1 MAAHRP
7 VAHAPSIR
15 RRLTL
20 TAVAGVLL
28 AALASAAVAAW
39 AVSLVVQALMKS
51 SLEETAQALVVL
63 AEYERDVAALARGS
77 ALPAAP
83 HEEALTWQLRASD
96 GSLVARSHGAPAQP
110 WPVPLFEGHQQGMG
124 LAVFTIAGQR
134 LWLQVAQPL
143 ASLRAAQRRAALQA
157 GGAVLVLSIVA
168 ALALA
173 WRIGREMRPVA
184 QLAADVAA
192 IDPAPV
198 APRLPRSPRLELEPV
213 YAALEGLLQRL
224 AHKLRS
230 ERAFAAH
237 AAHSL
242 RTPLA
247 GLGAQLELA
256 RTQAPPSLQPRLQ
269 VAHDAARR
277 LAGVVEALLTMARAS
292 GPPQWRRFAP
302 RLLLPVALAR
312 RIEVDA
318 TQFDEGPD
326 LFGDADL
333 LAVAVANLV
342 DNAVRHGAAHVRLSA
357 RRDAQWQRIEVA
369 DDGPGVDA
377 ERLAALREALERFDG
392 TGELDGSLG
401 LGLTLAAS
409 VARAHGGRVD
419 LECVARP
426 AAGFCVRLCWPPGI
440 EQGGPGAP
448 AA

>member
-1 MAAHRP
+1 MDADRFAAR
-7 VAHAPSIR
+7 APSIR
-15 RRLTL
+15 HRLTR

-28 AALASAAVAAW
+28 AALAAAAVAAW
-39 AVSLVVQALMKS
+39 AVSVVVQAVMKS
-51 SLEETAQALVVL
+51 ALEETAQALVVL
-63 AEYERDVAALARGS
+63 AEYEQDVAALAKDR
-77 ALPAAP
+77 ALPAPP
-83 HEEALTWQLRASD
+83 HEEALSWQLRASD

-157 GGAVLVLSIVA
+157 GGTVLVLSVVA

-173 WRIGREMRPVA
+173 WRIGREMRPVV

-192 IDPAPV
+192 IDPAPAV
-198 APRLPRSPRLELEPV
+198 PRLPRSPRRELEPV
-213 YAALEGLLQRL
+213 YASLEGLLQRL

-247 GLGAQLELA
+247 GLSAQLELA
-256 RTQAPPSLQPRLQ
+256 RTQAPPELQPRLG

-277 LAGVVEALLTMARAS
+277 LGGVVEALLTMARAS
-292 GPPQWRRFAP
+292 GAPQWRRFAP
-302 RLLLPVALAR
+302 RLLLPAALAR
-312 RIEVDA
+312 RIAVDA
-318 TQFDEGPD
+318 AQFDEAPELD
-326 LFGDADL
+326 GDADL
-333 LAVAVANLV
+333 LAVALANLV
-342 DNAVRHGAAHVRLSA
+342 DNAVRHGASHVRLGA
-357 RRDAQWQRIEVA
+357 HRDARLQGIEVS
-369 DDGPGVDA
+369 DDGSGVDGD
-377 ERLAALREALERFDG
+377 RLAALRGALARFED
-392 TGELDGSLG
+392 TGEIDGSLG

-419 LECVARP
+419 LACLSRP
-426 AAGFCVRLCWPPGI
+426 DAGFRVRLRWPLEAVETSPGNFI
-440 EQGGPGAP
+440 A
-448 AA
+448 

>member
-1 MAAHRP
+1 MTQARP
-7 VAHAPSIR
+7 TERAPSIR
-15 RRLTL
+15 RRLSL
-20 TAVAGVLL
+20 TAVGGVLL

-63 AEYERDVAALARGS
+63 AEHEQDVEALARGS

-96 GSLVARSHGAPAQP
+96 GSLVARSHGAPAKP
-110 WPVPLFEGHQQGMG
+110 WPVPLFEGHQEAMG

-143 ASLRAAQRRAALQA
+143 ASLHQAQLRAALQA

-168 ALALA
+168 AVVLA
-173 WRIGREMRPVA
+173 WRIGREMQPVA
-184 QLAADVAA
+184 RLAADVAA
-192 IDPAPV
+192 IDPAPA
-198 APRLPRSPRLELEPV
+198 APELPRSARRELEPV

-224 AHKLRS
+224 AYKLRS

-247 GLGAQLELA
+247 GLSAQLELA
-256 RTQAPPSLQPRLQ
+256 RTQAPPALQPRLG

-292 GPPQWRRFAP
+292 SLPQWRTFAP
-302 RLLLPVALAR
+302 RLLLPAALTQ

-318 TQFDEGPD
+318 TQLDAAPP
-326 LFGDADL
+326 LRGDADL

-342 DNAVRHGAAHVRLSA
+342 DNAVRHGAANVRMSA
-357 RRDAQWQRIEVA
+357 HRDGQSQRIEVA

-377 ERLAALREALERFDG
+377 ARLASLRGALDRFDG
-392 TGELDGSLG
+392 AGELDGSLG

-409 VARAHGGRVD
+409 VARAHGGRID
-419 LECVARP
+419 LACTGGP
-426 AAGFCVRLCWPPGI
+426 GAGFCVRLRWPAEAGDARPG
-440 EQGGPGAP
+440 ERDS
-448 AA
+448 